1 MSTLHH
7 IDGRLALDDSGSA
20 AFDDRPVPDIDA
32 LHRLLTEAT
41 VGTPIASASS
51 ASRSGVRC
59 R

>member
-41 VGTPIASASS
+41 VGTPIAL
-51 ASRSGVRC
+51 GVIRLTQ
-59 R
+59 RA